1 MTYRDPL
8 GFESPGPESEI
19 FHAPRK
25 ISYYSRLVNHKQ
37 RAFVAHYL
45 ATLNAAEAAR
55 RAGYS
60 ERRAKQTGSELLANP
75 GVRAA
80 IDAEFAGLIP
90 SAAES
95 LARIGARARV
105 DIADIAAELGHEGL
119 REAREAGLDTRV
131 IHKLRFHPPREAGEK
146 PTLAQ
151 VEVYNAQ
158 LADEALLKAAGR
170 LEERLRVVVEDR
182 LEAETDR
189 LGNALR
195 AEFGGAED
203 AEILARI
210 QRALEV
216 ADEPTG

>member
-1 MTYRDPL
+1 M
-8 GFESPGPESEI
+8 
-19 FHAPRK
+19 
-25 ISYYSRLVNHKQ
+25 NHKQ
-37 RAFVAHYL
+37 RTFVAHYL

-60 ERRAKQTGSELLANP
+60 GRRAKQTGSELLANP
-75 GVRAA
+75 EVRAA
-80 IDAEFAGLIP
+80 INAEFAELVP

-95 LARIGARARV
+95 LARVGARARA
-105 DIADIAAELGHEGL
+105 DMADIAAELGHGEL

-131 IHKLRFHPPREAGEK
+131 IHKLRLHPPREPGEK
-146 PTLAQ
+146 PTLAG

-170 LEERLRVVVEDR
+170 LEERVRVVVENR
-182 LEAETDR
+182 LEAETVR
-189 LGNALR
+189 LGDALR

-210 QRALEV
+210 QRALEA

>member
-1 MTYRDPL
+1 MNP
-8 GFESPGPESEI
+8 
-19 FHAPRK
+19 
-25 ISYYSRLVNHKQ
+25 KQ

-60 ERRAKQTGSELLANP
+60 GRRAKQTGSELLANP
-75 GVRAA
+75 EVRAA
-80 IDAEFAGLIP
+80 LDAEFAKLIP

-105 DIADIAAELGHEGL
+105 DMADIAAELGHEEL
-119 REAREAGLDTRV
+119 RQAREAGLDTRV
-131 IHKLRFHPPREAGEK
+131 IHKLRLHPPREPGEK
-146 PTLAQ
+146 PTLAG

-170 LEERLRVVVEDR
+170 LEERLRVVVENR
-182 LEAETDR
+182 LEAESAR
-189 LGNALR
+189 LGDILR

-210 QRALEV
+210 QRALEA

>member
-1 MTYRDPL
+1 MTYRDLL

-95 LARIGARARV
+95 PGADRRQGPGRHSRHRSRTGARGAAR
-105 DIADIAAELGHEGL
+105 G
-119 REAREAGLDTRV
+119 
-131 IHKLRFHPPREAGEK
+131 P
-146 PTLAQ
+146 
-151 VEVYNAQ
+151 
-158 LADEALLKAAGR
+158 
-170 LEERLRVVVEDR
+170 
-182 LEAETDR
+182 
-189 LGNALR
+189 
-195 AEFGGAED
+195 
-203 AEILARI
+203 
-210 QRALEV
+210 
-216 ADEPTG
+216 